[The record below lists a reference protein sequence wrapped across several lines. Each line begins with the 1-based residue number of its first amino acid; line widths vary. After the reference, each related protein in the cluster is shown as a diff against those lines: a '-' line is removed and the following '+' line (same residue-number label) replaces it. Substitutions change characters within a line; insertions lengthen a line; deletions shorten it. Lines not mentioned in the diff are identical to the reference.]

1 MTIWRMLI
9 AFWIPEATKVHTQSV
24 KYLLL
29 FQCNNSCTNAPQVLR
44 YKYVACLVAVNLARF
59 AMNMKTLS

>member
-9 AFWIPEATKVHTQSV
+9 AFWIPEATSTHSECEILIAFPLQQW
-24 KYLLL
+24 LHD
-29 FQCNNSCTNAPQVLR
+29 APHVLR
-44 YKYVACLVAVNLARF
+44 YMYVACLVAVDLARF